1 MTPEPGQVVDSERRV
16 ADSAAGRAVETRAV
30 STRQRWLTALIL
42 LLAAWVAR
50 GFLLPLAWA
59 AVLAIAEWPL
69 FRRATA
75 RYPQRGGLIATGF
88 TLATALL
95 VILPISLAAVALVQ
109 ESQAAIVWLQQVQQ
123 TGLAEPSWLG
133 SLPLLGSRADAF
145 WRDHI
150 GSPQAA
156 TGLLGGLSAG
166 SLFGW
171 TRSIGGQ
178 VAHGTLL
185 FLITLVALSALLI
198 RGADLAHQSKLVAGR
213 MLGRFGAE
221 FLEKLVGAMRAV
233 LNGTVLVS
241 VGEGALIGV
250 GYAVAGVPRPILFAI
265 LTIAFAMVPFG
276 AWAAFGAATLILLVQ
291 GHILAA
297 ALLFGLSVVVMT
309 VGDNVIQPRVI
320 GGAVELPFLLA
331 LVGTFGGLESL
342 GLVGLFVG
350 PVVMVAMLLIW
361 KQWMT
366 AAPRESRRGGS
377 AEPEPLN

>member
-1 MTPEPGQVVDSERRV
+1 MMTND
-16 ADSAAGRAVETRAV
+16 AAAGLAADRTAETAKAVIETTAV
-30 STRQRWLTALIL
+30 LTRQRYLTFLIL
-42 LLAAWVAR
+42 LLTAWVAR

-69 FRRATA
+69 YRRAIA
-75 RYPQRGGLIATGF
+75 RYPARGGLLSAGF
-88 TLATALL
+88 SLATALL
-95 VILPISLAAVALVQ
+95 VILPISLVAVTVAQ
-109 ESQAAIVWLQQVQQ
+109 ESQAAIEWVTQVQH

-133 SLPLLGSRADAF
+133 GLPLVGGRADQF
-145 WRDHI
+145 WREHV

-156 TGLLGGLSAG
+156 SGLLGGLSAA
-166 SLFGW
+166 SLFSW

-178 VAHGTLL
+178 FAHATLL
-185 FLITLVALSALLI
+185 FLITLVALSALLV
-198 RGADLAHQSKLVAGR
+198 RGQSLSDQASEVSHR
-213 MLGRFGAE
+213 MLGRFGADFQE
-221 FLEKLVGAMRAV
+221 RLVTAMRAT

-276 AWAAFGAATLILLVQ
+276 AWAAFGVATLILLVQ

-297 ALLFGLSVVVMT
+297 VLLFGFSVVVMT
-309 VGDNVIQPRVI
+309 IGDNVIQPRVI

-331 LVGTFGGLESL
+331 IVGTFGGLESF
-342 GLVGLFVG
+342 GLVGLFIG

-361 KQWMT
+361 RQWMEHRPSQPGAV
-366 AAPRESRRGGS
+366 AA
-377 AEPEPLN
+377 AA

>member
-1 MTPEPGQVVDSERRV
+1 MMNQGVDPGRPATEQRV
-16 ADSAAGRAVETRAV
+16 ADKAAARAVETRAV
-30 STRQRWLTALIL
+30 LARQRYLTFFILI
-42 LLAAWVAR
+42 LAAWVAR

-69 FRRATA
+69 YRRAIA
-75 RYPQRGGLIATGF
+75 RFPNRLGLIAIGF

-95 VILPISLAAVALVQ
+95 VILPISLAAVALAQ
-109 ESQAAIVWLQQVQQ
+109 ESQAAIGWVQQVQR

-133 SLPLLGSRADAF
+133 GLPLLGGRADQF
-145 WRDHI
+145 WREHI

-156 TGLLGGLSAG
+156 SGLLGGLSAG
-166 SLFGW
+166 SLFSW

-185 FLITLVALSALLI
+185 FLITLVALFALLV
-198 RGADLAHQSKLVAGR
+198 GGQALSKQASEVARR
-213 MLGRFGAE
+213 MLGRFGVE
-221 FLEKLVGAMRAV
+221 FLDRLVEAMRAT

-241 VGEGALIGV
+241 VGEGALIGI

-265 LTIAFAMVPFG
+265 LTIAFAMIPFG

-291 GHILAA
+291 GHVLAA
-297 ALLFGLSVVVMT
+297 ALLFGFSVVVMT
-309 VGDNVIQPRVI
+309 IGDNVLQPRVI

-331 LVGTFGGLESL
+331 IVGTFGGLESL

-350 PVVMVAMLLIW
+350 PVIMVAMLLIW
-361 KQWMT
+361 RQWIERSP
-366 AAPRESRRGGS
+366 AAPE
-377 AEPEPLN
+377 A